1 MTYNY
6 NGATGGNNQASAT
19 ATATFN
25 GWAKTAGGTKV
36 YDDKENVNNLTTTN
50 GGTVDLFAKWTDAS
64 VTLPT
69 PTKTGYTFG
78 GWYADSGLNTPAGAA
93 GATYTPSTQITLYAK
108 WTPISY
114 PITYHL
120 NGGTLNTAHESY
132 TIESATITLDEPTRK
147 GYNFAGWYTNQ
158 GLTGPA
164 VTTIDHGSTGNVELW
179 AKWTIATYTIT
190 YNLVYGNVTT
200 ANKTTYTV
208 EDDDF
213 TLNNPTKDHFTFT
226 GWTGSNGTTPQTAVT
241 ITKGSFA
248 EDLCYT
254 ANYAVGAHDGTC
266 GADGAD
272 VYYAY
277 DSSTNTFEIFGTG
290 DMKDYDR
297 DTDRPWY
304 SCYKDIK
311 TVVIGNGVKSIGSYA
326 FYDCN
331 SLTSITIPASVTNIG
346 DVAFNKCSSL
356 ASITIPASVTYIG
369 SEAFKN
375 CTDLTSV
382 TIYAPSLASWSSNVF
397 VNNASGR
404 KIYVFS
410 DCVDTYKA
418 QAELMGVDEDD
429 ILPIESI
436 SLKDAA
442 DNSSLITAADG
453 ASLAVTLQGRT
464 LYKDGAWNTLYLPFD
479 VTISGSVLD
488 GEGVDVRTL
497 STTSFDAAK
506 GELTLN
512 FTPAPGQTGA
522 VTTLQAGK
530 PYIIKWTKPS
540 GYVAYNGENAA
551 TCSDIVNP
559 VFTGVTVSS
568 TAVNVSTGY
577 VDFIGTFSPEVIY
590 EDGTEKHNLYLG
602 ADNKLYYPTAENFK
616 VNACRGYFQ
625 LKGLTAGEPDTS
637 NGVRAF
643 VLNFGDEETTGI
655 VDIEHGTLN
664 IEHSADAGWYDLSG
678 RKLYG
683 KPTKKGLYIHQG
695 KKIAIK

>member
-164 VTTIDHGSTGNVELW
+164 VTTIGHGSTGNVELW

-436 SLKDAA
+436 SLKDAV

-464 LYKDGAWNTLYLPFD
+464 LYKDGAWNTLCLPFD
-479 VTISGSVLD
+479 VTIAGSVLD
-488 GEGVDVRTL
+488 GE
-497 STTSFDAAK
+497 
-506 GELTLN
+506 
-512 FTPAPGQTGA
+512 
-522 VTTLQAGK
+522 
-530 PYIIKWTKPS
+530 
-540 GYVAYNGENAA
+540 
-551 TCSDIVNP
+551 
-559 VFTGVTVSS
+559 
-568 TAVNVSTGY
+568 
-577 VDFIGTFSPEVIY
+577 
-590 EDGTEKHNLYLG
+590 
-602 ADNKLYYPTAENFK
+602 
-616 VNACRGYFQ
+616 
-625 LKGLTAGEPDTS
+625 
-637 NGVRAF
+637 
-643 VLNFGDEETTGI
+643 
-655 VDIEHGTLN
+655 
-664 IEHSADAGWYDLSG
+664 
-678 RKLYG
+678 
-683 KPTKKGLYIHQG
+683 
-695 KKIAIK
+695 